1 MNLYFVDSPLLRFTV
16 DQNKLNTEYFIA
28 GRIAVKSE
36 RTFSKLIVRIAIS
49 GVMLS
54 LAVMMLSVAIIKG
67 FKTEIQEKVRGY
79 VGDVRIFKLDLN
91 HSFELTPFIPSA
103 KTIKDLQENKD
114 IAYYQ
119 SYATKPAIISAND
132 EVEGINFKGIDK
144 GFNWDYIKKHLVSG
158 TTINF
163 ADSAQSTKEIL
174 ISSFT
179 ANRLKLKLGDTFIM
193 YFVQNPPRKRPFKI
207 VGIYDI
213 GVEEIDKSFV
223 LGNIDIIRRLNNWK
237 PDQIGGIEI
246 KLKDFNRLRASSET
260 IYSNLEMNLKS
271 ESVEEYFPNIFTW
284 LSLLDVNTK
293 VLLIL
298 MMIVGV
304 INMITALLIMILE
317 RTNMIGM
324 LKAFGMT
331 DFSVMK
337 IFLYNALY
345 LVGIGLLLGNIL
357 GLGLGFLQQYT
368 HVFKLDQSSYYLSY
382 VPIEYHFA
390 DVLLLNAATLVIC
403 LVVLLVPSM
412 LVSRISPLKAIR
424 FK

>member
-1 MNLYFVDSPLLRFTV
+1 
-16 DQNKLNTEYFIA
+16 
-28 GRIAVKSE
+28 
-36 RTFSKLIVRIAIS
+36 
-49 GVMLS
+49 
-54 LAVMMLSVAIIKG
+54 MMLSVAIIKG
-67 FKTEIQEKVRGY
+67 FKTEIQEKVRGF

-91 HSFELTPFIPSA
+91 NSFELTPFVPSS
-103 KTIKDLQENKD
+103 KTLNDLKNNKD
-114 IAYYQ
+114 IAYFE
-119 SYATKPAIISAND
+119 SYATKPAIISANE

-144 GFNWDYIKKHLVSG
+144 QFNWDYIKDHLVSG
-158 TTINF
+158 RVINF
-163 ADSAQSTKEIL
+163 ADSAKANKEIM
-174 ISSFT
+174 ISAFT
-179 ANRLKLKLGDTFIM
+179 ANRLKLKTGDTFIM

-213 GVEEIDKSFV
+213 GVEEIDKGFV
-223 LGNIDIIRRLNNWK
+223 LGDINIIRRLNNWS

-246 KLKDFNRLRASSET
+246 KLKNFSQLLPASDK
-260 IYSNLEMNLKS
+260 IYSSLEINLKS

-284 LSLLDVNTK
+284 LSLLDVNTR

-331 DFSVMK
+331 DYSVMK

-368 HVFKLDQSSYYLSY
+368 HFFKLNQTSYYLSY
-382 VPIEYHFA
+382 VPVELHFT
-390 DVLLLNAATLVIC
+390 DVLMLNVATMVIC
-403 LVVLLVPSM
+403 LIVLIVPSM

>member
-1 MNLYFVDSPLLRFTV
+1 
-16 DQNKLNTEYFIA
+16 LNTEYFIA
-28 GRIAVKSE
+28 RRIAIKSE
-36 RTFSKLIVRIAIS
+36 RTFSKLIVRIAIA

-67 FKTEIQEKVRGY
+67 FKTEIQEKVRGF

-91 HSFELTPFIPSA
+91 NSFELTPFVASP
-103 KTIKDLQENKD
+103 KTLSDLKKNKD
-114 IAYYQ
+114 IAYFQ
-119 SYATKPAIISAND
+119 PYATKPAIISAND
-132 EVEGINFKGIDK
+132 EVEGINFKGIDSNY
-144 GFNWDYIKKHLVSG
+144 NWDYIHKHLVSG
-158 TTINF
+158 RIINF
-163 ADSAQSTKEIL
+163 ADSAKATKEIL

-179 ANRLKLKLGDTFIM
+179 ANRLKLKTGDNFIM

-207 VGIYDI
+207 VGIYNI

-223 LGNIDIIRRLNNWK
+223 LGDINIIRRLNNWHANE
-237 PDQIGGIEI
+237 IGGIEI
-246 KLKDFNRLRASSET
+246 KLKDFGRLQTVSDK
-260 IYSNLEMNLKS
+260 IYSTMEINLKS
-271 ESVEEYFPNIFTW
+271 ESVREYFPNIFTW
-284 LSLLDVNTK
+284 LSLLDVNTR

-331 DFSVMK
+331 DYSIMK

-357 GLGLGFLQQYT
+357 GLGLAFIQQYT
-368 HVFKLDQSSYYLSY
+368 HVFKLNQGSYYLSY
-382 VPIEYHFA
+382 VPVELHLTDI
-390 DVLLLNAATLVIC
+390 LLLNVATIVIC
-403 LVVLLVPSM
+403 FTVLILPSL
-412 LVSRISPLKAIR
+412 LVSRVSPLKAIR

>member
-1 MNLYFVDSPLLRFTV
+1 
-16 DQNKLNTEYFIA
+16 
-28 GRIAVKSE
+28 
-36 RTFSKLIVRIAIS
+36 
-49 GVMLS
+49 
-54 LAVMMLSVAIIKG
+54 MMLSVAIIKG

-79 VGDVRIFKLDLN
+79 VGDIRIFKLDLN
-91 HSFELTPFIPSA
+91 NSFELSPFTPSA
-103 KTIKDLQENKD
+103 QTISDLKKNKD
-114 IAYYQ
+114 IAYFQ
-119 SYATKPAIISAND
+119 SYATKPGIISAND

-144 GFNWDYIKKHLVSG
+144 TFNWTYISKHLISG
-158 TTINF
+158 RVINF
-163 ADSAQSTKEIL
+163 TDSLNATKEIM
-174 ISSFT
+174 ISAYT
-179 ANRLKLKLGDTFIM
+179 ANRLRLKAGDNFIM
-193 YFVQNPPRKRPFKI
+193 YFVQDPPRKRPFKI

-213 GVEEIDKSFV
+213 GVEEIDKGFV
-223 LGNIDIIRRLNNWK
+223 LGDINIIRRLNNWK

-246 KLKDFNRLRASSET
+246 KLKDFSKLVPVSDE
-260 IYSNLEMNLKS
+260 IYLNLEMKLKS
-271 ESVEEYFPNIFTW
+271 ESVQEYFPNIFTW
-284 LSLLDVNTK
+284 LSLLDVNTR

-331 DFSVMK
+331 NYSVMK

-357 GLGLGFLQQYT
+357 GLGLGFIQQFT
-368 HVFKLDQSSYYLSY
+368 HIFKLDQSNYYLAY
-382 VPIEYHFA
+382 VPVEIHFS
-390 DVLLLNAATLVIC
+390 DVLVLNIATLVIC
-403 LVVLLVPSM
+403 VLVLVLPSM

>member
-1 MNLYFVDSPLLRFTV
+1 M
-16 DQNKLNTEYFIA
+16 NTEYFIA
-28 GRIAVKSE
+28 RRIAIKSE
-36 RTFSKLIVRIAIS
+36 RTFSKLIVRIAIA

-54 LAVMMLSVAIIKG
+54 LAVMMLSIAIIKG
-67 FKTEIQEKVRGY
+67 FKTEIQEKVRGF

-91 HSFELTPFIPSA
+91 NSFELTPFVASP
-103 KTIKDLQENKD
+103 KTLSDLKNNKD
-114 IAYYQ
+114 IAYFQ
-119 SYATKPAIISAND
+119 PYATKPAIISAND
-132 EVEGINFKGIDK
+132 EVEGINFKGID
-144 GFNWDYIKKHLVSG
+144 GNYNWDYISKHLVSG
-158 TTINF
+158 RIINF
-163 ADSAQSTKEIL
+163 ADSAKATKEIL

-179 ANRLKLKLGDTFIM
+179 ANRLKLKTGDNFIM

-223 LGNIDIIRRLNNWK
+223 LGDINIIRRLNNWQ
-237 PDQIGGIEI
+237 PNEIGGIEI
-246 KLKDFNRLRASSET
+246 KLKNFGRLQTASDK
-260 IYSNLEMNLKS
+260 IYASMEINLKS
-271 ESVEEYFPNIFTW
+271 ESVKEYFPNIFTW
-284 LSLLDVNTK
+284 LSLLDVNTR

-331 DFSVMK
+331 DFSIMK

-345 LVGIGLLLGNIL
+345 LVGIGLILGNIL

-368 HVFKLDQSSYYLSY
+368 HIFKLNQSSYYLAY
-382 VPIEYHFA
+382 VPVELHLT
-390 DVLLLNAATLVIC
+390 DVLLLNIATILIC
-403 LVVLLVPSM
+403 FTVLILPSL
-412 LVSRISPLKAIR
+412 LVSRVSPLKAIR